1 MSNENLTTRSPRLSL
16 GQAFYPIASVLLMGV
31 MLIGFAPFYLH
42 GQAYGNH
49 PLPAPVRS
57 FLILHGAGMSAWGV
71 IFMVQTCLIRGSQR
85 SLHRYLGG
93 LSAVLAVVLFVSGFL
108 LAIRMVQTSPAGLM
122 LGNLTPRQF
131 MAIPVV
137 NILCF
142 AGFVAAGLFARR
154 NRAFHRPMMLLA
166 TLSIMSAAISRIDS
180 VSHWY
185 QSTAWA
191 SWFGPF
197 FGMLVLGL
205 LLLVLQSLMTR
216 SLDRR
221 YLTGYLLLVAG
232 SYGGNWLTTASLW
245 AGISGVLLGV

>member
-1 MSNENLTTRSPRLSL
+1 MFTANLTTRSPRLSL
-16 GQAFYPIASVLLMGV
+16 GQTFYPIAAVLLIGV

-57 FLILHGAGMSAWGV
+57 FLILHGAGMSAWAV
-71 IFMVQTCLIRGSQR
+71 LFMIQTCLIRGGQR

-93 LSAVLAVVLFVSGFL
+93 LSAVLAAILFVSGFL

-122 LGNLTPRQF
+122 VGNLTPRQF

-142 AGFVAAGLFARR
+142 AGFVTAGLSARR
-154 NRAFHRPMMLLA
+154 NRAFHRAMMLLA

-180 VSHWY
+180 VSHLY
-185 QSTAWA
+185 QSTMWA

-197 FGMLVLGL
+197 FGMLVSGL

-216 SLDRR
+216 HLDRS

-232 SYGGNWLTTASLW
+232 CYGGNWLTTARVW
-245 AGISGVLLGV
+245 TGISAALLGL